1 MKSML
6 SAYLSLSQSVS
17 STFFIEVDD
26 YFSSDF
32 FNEVTLFLQLK
43 NDSLIFAEISLLLVF
58 GKEVPKIR
66 YFVSFLESFIILLSS
81 KQFEGELLSRLF

>member
-43 NDSLIFAEISLLLVF
+43 NDSLIFAEISLLLEF
-58 GKEVPKIR
+58 GEEDPKIR
-66 YFVSFLESFIILLSS
+66 YFVSF
-81 KQFEGELLSRLF
+81 

>member
-58 GKEVPKIR
+58 GEEVPKIR
-66 YFVSFLESFIILLSS
+66 YFASFLVNFVILRKTQNIL
-81 KQFEGELLSRLF
+81 KGELL